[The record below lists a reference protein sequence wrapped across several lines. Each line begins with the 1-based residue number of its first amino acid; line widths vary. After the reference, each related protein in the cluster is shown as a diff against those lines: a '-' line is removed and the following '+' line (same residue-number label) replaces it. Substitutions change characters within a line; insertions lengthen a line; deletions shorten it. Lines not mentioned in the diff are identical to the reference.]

1 MTINI
6 TYKNETEAD
15 DSPFWVAAWGRV
27 GQGRD
32 LWGPGSCWPRRTF
45 PGAWPVTESETWP
58 CVDWQIHKKKS
69 NIQSESSYLI
79 VLGYK
84 TYTNQYIK
92 GQKYIKHTLWES
104 VCLCHIS
111 DLQSVTTKY
120 INVLSLNLI
129 IKEMLTI

>member
-32 LWGPGSCWPRRTF
+32 LWGPGSCWPRRTS
-45 PGAWPVTESETWP
+45 PGAWLVTESETWP

-79 VLGYK
+79 ALGYK

-92 GQKYIKHTLWES
+92 RTEIYKAHIVRKC
-104 VCLCHIS
+104 CLCHIS

-120 INVLSLNLI
+120 NNVLLLNPI

>member
-6 TYKNETEAD
+6 TSKNETESD
-15 DSPFWVAAWGRV
+15 DSPFWVAAWGRA
-27 GQGRD
+27 GQGHD
-32 LWGPGSCWPRRTF
+32 LWDPDSCWPRRTF
-45 PGAWPVTESETWP
+45 PGAWLVRESETWP

-69 NIQSESSYLI
+69 NIQSKSSYLM

-84 TYTNQYIK
+84 TYTNQYK
-92 GQKYIKHTLWES
+92 GQKYIKHTLWGS

-111 DLQSVTTKY
+111 DLKSVTTRY